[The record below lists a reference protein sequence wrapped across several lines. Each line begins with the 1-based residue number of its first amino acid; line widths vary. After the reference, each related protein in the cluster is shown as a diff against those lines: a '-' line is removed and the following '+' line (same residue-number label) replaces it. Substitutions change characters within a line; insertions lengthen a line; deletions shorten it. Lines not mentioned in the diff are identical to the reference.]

1 MSADTES
8 SGSGAANQ
16 ALFSEK
22 VRESQEAIQR
32 GDFNSAVTH
41 YTDAIQLDPVS
52 FDKQT
57 QVLFGLTISSRYS
70 LVWQEV
76 AGTPWFDKK

>member
-1 MSADTES
+1 MTVYLLQTESQSSYMSADTES

-32 GDFNSAVTH
+32 GDFNAAVTH
-41 YTDAIQLDPVS
+41 YTEAIQLDPVRVQ
-52 FDKQT
+52 F
-57 QVLFGLTISSRYS
+57 
-70 LVWQEV
+70 
-76 AGTPWFDKK
+76 